1 MEDVTSISGHATQN
15 AVYAVCGVF
24 TVFMGLMV
32 IARMGTRMF
41 IAKQTGLD
49 DAFIVAAAV
58 FSLMYCIMTYNQAEQ
73 GMGLH
78 VWDPS
83 IDTVTMSIFFW
94 GALWS
99 YYAALG
105 FTKLSILLQYLR
117 IFPQKTFR
125 KACYG
130 LIGVTVLWTLWAVFS
145 SMVMCVPIHAFW
157 TTSDF
162 FHDPRCL
169 PRLEMWCVTN
179 PEPSMRRC

>member
-83 IDTVTMSIFFW
+83 IDTV
-94 GALWS
+94 
-99 YYAALG
+99 
-105 FTKLSILLQYLR
+105 ILLQYLC